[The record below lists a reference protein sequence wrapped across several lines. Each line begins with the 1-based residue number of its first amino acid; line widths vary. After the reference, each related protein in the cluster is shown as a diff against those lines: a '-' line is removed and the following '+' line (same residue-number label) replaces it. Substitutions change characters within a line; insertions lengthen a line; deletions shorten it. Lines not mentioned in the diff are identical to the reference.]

1 MVPLLIPSSCSSV
14 WYLGFGSDLSPSKVG
29 HIFEMNYC
37 FNCYGRMKRHC
48 TIILY
53 HSFIQGS
60 TLYKKNYGI
69 VLLFLSAVRGWPLFL
84 GHSVSFEVKTIMK
97 HFEEGI

>member
-37 FNCYGRMKRHC
+37 FNCYGRMRRHC

-60 TLYKKNYGI
+60 TLYKKKLWDCAFVSKCCKGVAI
-69 VLLFLSAVRGWPLFL
+69 VSG
-84 GHSVSFEVKTIMK
+84 T
-97 HFEEGI
+97 